1 MSKSA
6 NQKLK
11 LLYLLKILLEYTDE
25 DHPLTVAEIISHL
38 AGYDISAER
47 KSIYSDIE
55 LLREYG
61 IDIEAVKSKTYGYYV
76 ASRDFELPELKLL
89 VDAVQSSKFITRKK
103 SAELIKKIEGLAGKH
118 QAKDLERQVFV
129 ANRIKTMNE
138 SIYYTVDYIHSAI
151 SGNCKISFKYFEWT
165 SDKEKILK
173 HDGKDYII
181 SPWAL
186 TWDDENYYLVAYDSE
201 AELIKHYRVDKITG
215 IKLLDEKRE
224 GEESFAEFD
233 MAIYSKSVFGM
244 FGGRAEYVSLLCH
257 ESLAGVVI
265 DRFGSD
271 VVFLK
276 RDGGYFEITVS
287 VVLSSQFYSWVF
299 GFGERMTILSPEKAR
314 DGFLEQLERVKNCY
328 Q

>member
-1 MSKSA
+1 MPKSA

-25 DHPLTVAEIISHL
+25 EHPLTVAELITHL
-38 AGYDISAER
+38 SGYDISAER

-61 IDIEAVKSKTYGYYV
+61 IDIEAVKGKSYGYYV

-103 SAELIKKIEGLAGKH
+103 SAELIKKIEAFASRY
-118 QAKDLERQVFV
+118 QAKNLERQVFV

-151 SGNCKISFKYFEWT
+151 SSDSKISFKYFEWT
-165 SDKEKILK
+165 AQKEKVLK
-173 HDGKDYII
+173 HGGKDYVL

-186 TWDDENYYLVAYDSE
+186 TWDDENYYLVAYDSQ
-201 AELIKHYRVDKITG
+201 AGIIKHYRVDKITG
-215 IKLLDEKRE
+215 IKIIGERRE
-224 GEESFAEFD
+224 GAESFKEFD

-244 FGGRAEYVSLLCH
+244 FGGSSEYVSLLCH

-265 DRFGSD
+265 DRFGND
-271 VVFLK
+271 VAFLK
-276 RDGGYFEITVS
+276 RENGYFEINVS

-299 GFGERMTILSPEKAR
+299 GFGDRMQILSPEKAKS
-314 DGFLEQLERVKNCY
+314 GFLEQLEKTRKCY
-328 Q
+328 T